1 MEIFYR
7 KYRPQSFSDLKGQS
21 TVKDLL
27 VDSVLH
33 KNFGHAYLFS
43 GPRGTGKTS
52 TARLFAKAINCL
64 NFEKNNDVCN
74 ECANCESINRGEIA
88 DIIEMDAASNRG
100 IEEIRE
106 LKENV
111 NFMPSSLS
119 YKIYIID
126 EAHMLTKEAFNA
138 LLKTLE
144 ETPSHAIFILATT
157 EPHKIPITVR
167 SRVLR
172 FDFKLVEEGT
182 VIDKLKQISLNE
194 SIDILDEAL
203 IKIYKISGGSFRDAE
218 SLLSK
223 VANHNSKIDKQEI
236 NNLLGLA
243 NDEVIEI
250 ILECLNNSD
259 FDTLE
264 SVINTEIEKGID
276 IDNLLDQVIET
287 SFDKKING
295 SILNFLL
302 GLKSE
307 IGHFNNKRIYLL
319 AKIYAFLNSDS
330 VQDARAK
337 IGEKAENRKQ
347 KTEKAPGSVDSE
359 SLKHKTILDE
369 QVSNHESQITN
380 HEDEKKGMDNPDS
393 QTLNTKHQTPDEL
406 FKDIKN
412 KRIEAILSVSNVEVQ
427 DNKVVI
433 SNQFKFNINFLSKKE
448 IMDVLRHSAALILGD
463 EVEIIVQQSNEK
475 PENRKQEIE
484 KDQESRVGRQELA
497 SVKSETQKP
506 KPPVSV
512 VQDVGSVVYAA
523 VTESVEVVSQA
534 EGDNSDLV
542 ESLF

>member
-1 MEIFYR
+1 
-7 KYRPQSFSDLKGQS
+7 
-21 TVKDLL
+21 
-27 VDSVLH
+27 
-33 KNFGHAYLFS
+33 
-43 GPRGTGKTS
+43 
-52 TARLFAKAINCL
+52 
-64 NFEKNNDVCN
+64 
-74 ECANCESINRGEIA
+74 
-88 DIIEMDAASNRG
+88 
-100 IEEIRE
+100 
-106 LKENV
+106 
-111 NFMPSSLS
+111 
-119 YKIYIID
+119 
-126 EAHMLTKEAFNA
+126 
-138 LLKTLE
+138 
-144 ETPSHAIFILATT
+144 
-157 EPHKIPITVR
+157 
-167 SRVLR
+167 
-172 FDFKLVEEGT
+172 
-182 VIDKLKQISLNE
+182 
-194 SIDILDEAL
+194 
-203 IKIYKISGGSFRDAE
+203 
-218 SLLSK
+218 
-223 VANHNSKIDKQEI
+223 
-236 NNLLGLA
+236 
-243 NDEVIEI
+243 
-250 ILECLNNSD
+250 
-259 FDTLE
+259 
-264 SVINTEIEKGID
+264 
-276 IDNLLDQVIET
+276 LDQVIET